1 MSLTLPQCEA
11 HFLETIMKF
20 TNQEKIAIVSL
31 LIEMANSDSQI
42 AYEEMITFNHICHRL
57 QIDHSTFVVGHGLKC
72 EHAVEVLTGMTDDK
86 KLELAQL
93 MVELIDSD
101 NKVDDAEIALLNH
114 VCKIIGIDKL
124 LTQI

>member
-42 AYEEMITFNHICHRL
+42 AYEEITGKAFDTESLNKASNMMALYYACIVANNES
-57 QIDHSTFVVGHGLKC
+57 IDISFDQLLAEADAHDIKVLR
-72 EHAVEVLTGMTDDK
+72 EAVIESFTDWCKSIDVDGK
-86 KLELAQL
+86 KKKGKG
-93 MVELIDSD
+93 SK
-101 NKVDDAEIALLNH
+101 N
-114 VCKIIGIDKL
+114 
-124 LTQI
+124 